1 MATSLEN
8 GLVLGLLGTGKIG
21 SAVMSGYCTP
31 VADKSTW
38 VPRHIYVSPR
48 GADKAKA
55 LHARFPNHVTIAPT
69 NQAVIDHSNI
79 IFIGLLPDVARQEL
93 PLLNFPQNV
102 TIVSMMATIPY
113 QELLDLLRLP
123 RSQVV
128 RTIPLPSS
136 SRRTGPILAYPPHPF
151 VRELLQQIGT
161 PVMVNEEKE
170 VTTLVGPNYFV
181 DSAHVVGVVDWH
193 DGDDQFL
200 LRHLRHAAKMVCPER
215 RRGASVARLRVFFF
229 SIARGCR
236 HDFA

>member
-38 VPRHIYVSPR
+38 VPKHIFVSPR
-48 GADKAKA
+48 GTEKAKA
-55 LHARFPNHVTIAPT
+55 LHARFPNHVTIASS

-79 IFIGLLPDVARQEL
+79 IFISLLPDVARQEL
-93 PLLNFPQNV
+93 PLLNFPQHV

-136 SRRTGPILAYPPHPF
+136 SRRTGPILAYPPHPL

-161 PVMVNEEKE
+161 PVMVNEESE
-170 VTTLVGPNYFV
+170 VTTLVRP
-181 DSAHVVGVVDWH
+181 DRETRSRSLILASEDWD
-193 DGDDQFL
+193 DGHDQFL
-200 LRHLRHAAKMVCPER
+200 LCHVWHVATMVCPKR
-215 RRGASVARLRVFFF
+215 RRYVQPPCSRR
-229 SIARGCR
+229 
-236 HDFA
+236 D